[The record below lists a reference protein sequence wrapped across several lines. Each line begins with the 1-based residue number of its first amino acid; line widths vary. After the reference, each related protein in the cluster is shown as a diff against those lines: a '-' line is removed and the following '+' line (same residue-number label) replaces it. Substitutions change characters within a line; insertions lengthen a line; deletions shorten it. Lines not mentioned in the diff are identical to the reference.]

1 MRPLACSNIQH
12 IPVQLYQ
19 YVEFLAL
26 NLASDEALL
35 GIWVDMFNTMDIK
48 ISFAVMCAIC
58 ERMISQAPHTL
69 TLAPGIALHDQDP
82 LKEAMLQKLIL
93 KVIALHQFA
102 ISENGVRVCQ
112 TQARLLGEKFDSR
125 CSYRMA
131 ASVTIWNGFLVGR
144 GRG

>member
-1 MRPLACSNIQH
+1 M
-12 IPVQLYQ
+12 
-19 YVEFLAL
+19 

-35 GIWVDMFNTMDIK
+35 GIWVDMFNTMGIK

-58 ERMISQAPHTL
+58 ERIINQAPHTL
-69 TLAPGIALHDQDP
+69 SLAPGIALHDQNP
-82 LKEAMLQKLIL
+82 LKEAMLDKLIL

-102 ISENGVRVCQ
+102 ISEDGVRVCHA
-112 TQARLLGEKFDSR
+112 QARLLGERFDPE
-125 CSYRMA
+125 CSHRMV